1 MSDPNSRRKVTAN
14 VGLRDT
20 DELSIPEDRPFIP
33 HLRSDSP
40 TSRPHTLAA
49 FREAEGRENRKRRLM
64 ELWKSLPEV
73 LQNTHVRS
81 STQGE
86 PSQLTLEKAEALKAM
101 YTSELLL
108 HCATP
113 PSGARPQHIGW
124 REFKSYA
131 EAKEVGQL

>member
-1 MSDPNSRRKVTAN
+1 MSDHNSQGKVVAN
-14 VGLRDT
+14 VGQQDT

-40 TSRPHTLAA
+40 TSRPHSLAA
-49 FREAEGRENRKRRLM
+49 FREAEGREHRKRRLM

-73 LQNTHVRS
+73 LQNTQIRS

-86 PSQLTLEKAEALKAM
+86 PSQLTPEKAKALRAM
-101 YTSELLL
+101 YNSELLL

-113 PSGARPQHIGW
+113 PGTRPQHIGW
-124 REFKSYA
+124 RKFKSYA
-131 EAKEVGQL
+131 EAKEIGQL